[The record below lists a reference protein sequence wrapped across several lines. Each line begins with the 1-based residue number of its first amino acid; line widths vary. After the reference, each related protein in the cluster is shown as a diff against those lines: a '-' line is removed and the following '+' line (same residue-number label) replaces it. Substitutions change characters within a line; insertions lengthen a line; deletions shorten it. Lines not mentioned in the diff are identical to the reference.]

1 MEIRKRSDTIYAKG
15 KDSVSR
21 GLEICEHVKRNGKKH
36 GQVCMRFFIENGSQE
51 QIRFL
56 MEPREAFSL
65 WMKITKVIRST
76 VSLKEPSTVHK
87 IEREEKGVKTE
98 IFTTV
103 TVEKYVKEGR
113 SGYAITCVRS
123 INNVKNSYNIPMAES
138 DFMFCGELLKFLSCV
153 QAWETYERNDA
164 GR

>member
-1 MEIRKRSDTIYAKG
+1 
-15 KDSVSR
+15 
-21 GLEICEHVKRNGKKH
+21 
-36 GQVCMRFFIENGSQE
+36 
-51 QIRFL
+51 